1 MKKIMKWLFSPVD
14 GGKINWYVNGFSIV
28 VIIALILSLLTK

>member
-14 GGKINWYVNGFSIV
+14 GGKINWYVNGFSILA
-28 VIIALILSLLTK
+28 IIAVILSLLAK